1 MHVAHVLYIIYLSMQ
16 VRSRY
21 SVDDHSHY
29 LFTPRDLTQWVCG
42 LLRYPLSDD
51 MTSSNGVL
59 CAWVY
64 EGARLIRD
72 RLVGE

>member
-1 MHVAHVLYIIYLSMQ
+1 MHVDHVLYIIYLSMQ

-42 LLRYPLSDD
+42 LLTYPLSDD
-51 MTSSNGVL
+51 LTSS
-59 CAWVY
+59 AWVY